1 MNDLQQGRLEQV
13 CPACGLREAA
23 GPYCSACLTKTD
35 ATDWRKAVLT
45 DAQRAART
53 SRHSTPKVV
62 ATDTKTADPALLAAV
77 AG

>member
-1 MNDLQQGRLEQV
+1 MSDLQQGRLEQL
-13 CPACGLREAA
+13 CPACGFREAA
-23 GPYCSACLTKTD
+23 GSYCSKCHTKTG
-35 ATDWRKAVLT
+35 AADWRKAVMT